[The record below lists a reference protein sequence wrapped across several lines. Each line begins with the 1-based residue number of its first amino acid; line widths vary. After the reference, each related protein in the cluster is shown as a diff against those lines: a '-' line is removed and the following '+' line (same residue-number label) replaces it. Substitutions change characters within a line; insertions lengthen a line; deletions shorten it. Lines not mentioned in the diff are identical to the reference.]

1 MASSHNNLGVLNLEL
16 GNIGLAAEHFEISRQ
31 HLLGGQADGLL
42 VQVLANLARA
52 QGDYGDQAR
61 AEGFAREG
69 LALLASRPA
78 ADEAAESTS
87 ARIRAALLLNL
98 AESLRGQ
105 DQVVQARVSYL
116 EAFVLANGQGAN
128 DQLCRIQHGLALLAA
143 AEGRLSEATEMMR
156 RALATAQVT
165 QDASSQVLCLSGL
178 ALLEQQGGRPDSALD
193 LAHQALDRAQSSA
206 RRLEALGVHD
216 LLCALLVDLGRP
228 AEALEHAG
236 QARQLERALKNSEN
250 EQRVMLLNT
259 IHDVE
264 QVRRERETA
273 QQARRQAELKVRAQ
287 VRELER
293 LALYDE
299 LTGLPNRTLF
309 RDRLE
314 QLLTQRDVLPRRLVG
329 VLDLN
334 RFKRVND
341 ALGRSA
347 GDALLR
353 HTARRL
359 QLALRPGEAVARSG
373 GNEFLLLLQG
383 EAEEVAT
390 RLLTFL
396 AAEPLLYGAEEL
408 VPRATLGLARCPEDG
423 HDAETLLRHAERA
436 MHHTKQAEAGWG
448 LYDGTVR
455 AAPIAMDRALQRAL
469 NEQQFVLHHQPQI
482 EVSTGRVVG
491 VETLLRWQHPERG
504 LVPPGDFI
512 PALEESNLIVE
523 VGAWVLREA
532 CRQVAPLG
540 QLRVS
545 VNLSVRQFQLGDRL
559 IRLVEEALAES
570 GLAPSRLELELTE
583 SLVMRDA
590 DYAGRVLEQLRA
602 LGVRVSIDDFGTGHS
617 SLAYL
622 RHFALDALKIDRA
635 FIRELEAD
643 VRDRAI
649 VETIVHLAHGL
660 KLEVVAE
667 GIETDRQA
675 RIAAEIGIDLLQGWY
690 YSRALP
696 LPELIG
702 YLESVNG

>member
-1 MASSHNNLGVLNLEL
+1 VLNLEL

-42 VQVLANLARA
+42 VQVLANLSRA
-52 QGDYGDQAR
+52 QGDYGDQVR

-69 LALLASRPA
+69 LALLAGRRA
-78 ADEAAESTS
+78 ADGVAESTS
-87 ARIRAALLLNL
+87 ARTQAALLLNL
-98 AESLRGQ
+98 AESLRAQGQ
-105 DQVVQARVSYL
+105 LPQARAGYL
-116 EAFVLANGQGAN
+116 EAFALATEQGAN
-128 DQLCRIQHGLALLAA
+128 DQLCRVQHGLALLSA
-143 AEGRLSEATEMMR
+143 AEGHPEEAAETMR

-178 ALLEQQGGRPDSALD
+178 ALLEQRCGRPDSALD
-193 LAHQALDRAQSSA
+193 LARQALDRARSSA

-216 LLCALLVDLGRP
+216 LLCALLSDLGRP

-273 QQARRQAELKVRAQ
+273 QQARREAERKVREQ

-314 QLLTQRDVLPRRLVG
+314 QQLTPPDAPPHRLVG

-341 ALGRSA
+341 ALGRAA

-383 EAEEVAT
+383 EPEDVAT
-390 RLLTFL
+390 RLLTL
-396 AAEPLLYGAEEL
+396 LSAEPLLYGAEEL

-423 HDAETLLRHAERA
+423 RDAETLLRQAERT
-436 MHHTKQAEAGWG
+436 MHHTKQTEAGWG
-448 LYDGTVR
+448 LYDGTLR

-469 NEQQFVLHHQPQI
+469 NERQFVLHHQPQI
-482 EVSTGRVVG
+482 ETATGRVVG

-504 LVPPGDFI
+504 LVPPGEFI

-523 VGAWVLREA
+523 VGGWVLREA

-540 QLRVS
+540 DIRVS

-559 IRLVEEALAES
+559 IQLVEEALAES

-590 DYAGRVLEQLRA
+590 DYAGRILEQLRA

-660 KLEVVAE
+660 NLEVVAE
-667 GIETDRQA
+667 GIETARQA
-675 RIAAEIGIDLLQGWY
+675 HIAAEIGVDLLQGWQ

-696 LPELIG
+696 LPELVN
-702 YLESVNG
+702 YLELVNGQE